1 MTFQIL
7 SLSGGGFL
15 GLYTAAVLAKI
26 EEHSER
32 PIAEQFDLISG
43 TSIGGI
49 IGLGIAAGI
58 PATKIQESIEALG
71 PKIFSNK
78 PRPKSEFLAT
88 LQLRKNMLGAKY
100 SAAALK
106 DEIDEL
112 FGKEAKIG
120 DLKHRIII
128 PSINL
133 TKGRPQVFK
142 TAHHPT
148 FVRDFKL
155 NISDVALATAAAP
168 TYFPLHK
175 IGGELFADGGLYANA
190 PDQLAIHEA
199 IHFLGQD
206 ISEIRLLSIGTTTS
220 KFSFSNSI
228 NFNMGWMSWLRQ
240 ERLPSVMIAAQ
251 QMSSDDMLRH
261 RMGENYLR
269 IDQEQSREQEDSLG
283 LDIATEGA
291 IEDLKGLAEGSIR
304 EHLGRAMLPEFLKHT
319 APSPTFYHEGKA

>member
-1 MTFQIL
+1 M
-7 SLSGGGFL
+7 
-15 GLYTAAVLAKI
+15 
-26 EEHSER
+26 
-32 PIAEQFDLISG
+32 
-43 TSIGGI
+43 
-49 IGLGIAAGI
+49 GIAAGI
-58 PATKIQESIEALG
+58 PAIKIQESIEKLG
-71 PKIFSNK
+71 PKIFSKK
-78 PRPKSEFLAT
+78 PRPKSEILAT

-100 SAAALK
+100 SATALK
-106 DEIDEL
+106 EEIDEL

-120 DLKHRIII
+120 DLKHRIIV

-142 TAHHPT
+142 TAHHAT

-206 ISEIRLLSIGTTTS
+206 ISEIKLLSIGTTTS

-228 NFNMGWMSWLRQ
+228 NSNMGWVSWLRQ

-251 QMSSDDMLRH
+251 QMSSDDMLKH
-261 RMGENYLR
+261 RMGVNYLR

-283 LDIATEGA
+283 LDIATNGA

-304 EHLGRAMLPEFLKHT
+304 EHLGRAILPEFLNHA
-319 APSPTFYHEGKA
+319 APAPTFYQEDRT